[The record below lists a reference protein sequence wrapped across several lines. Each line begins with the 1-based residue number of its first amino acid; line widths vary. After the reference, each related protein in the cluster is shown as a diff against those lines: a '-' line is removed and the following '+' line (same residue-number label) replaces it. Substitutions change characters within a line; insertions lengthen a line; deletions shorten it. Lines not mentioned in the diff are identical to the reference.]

1 MKDYI
6 LLNAPEEIKYAQII
20 NAIKKLK
27 MKNEKFSVFKF
38 LNRKPLFYK
47 KIDLQRMPTT
57 YKLIKDEIHLPP
69 VIHIIGT
76 NGKGSTG
83 RFLAHTLLK
92 RGYSVGHYTSPH
104 ILKFNERIWING
116 KNISD
121 EKLEKVHKKLQTLMP
136 TEVSESLSY
145 FEYTTLL
152 AALAFERL
160 DYVIMEAGLGGEF
173 DATNVFDKKIS
184 LITTI
189 DYDHQAFL
197 GNTIEEIAT
206 TKLNSIDKEAI
217 IGKQIH
223 PEIENVKWK
232 MENEGKKI
240 YNYLKFFKKEEIENL
255 KKEFKF
261 APFLFDNYLL
271 AMSLLKKENIPF
283 SIKDIEDLTLPGRM
297 QEIEKDLWIDV
308 GHNPLAARAIVN
320 TLPKKVNLV
329 YNTYSDKDYKEILNI
344 LKPKINKLYLIK
356 VDNERMEKP
365 EKIKKT
371 AESLGIEV
379 EEFKEIKKPML
390 VFGSFSVVEEFLR
403 RYGAGESI

>member
-1 MKDYI
+1 
-6 LLNAPEEIKYAQII
+6 
-20 NAIKKLK
+20 
-27 MKNEKFSVFKF
+27 MKNEKYSIFEF
-38 LNRKPLFYK
+38 LNQKPLFYK
-47 KIDLQRMPTT
+47 KIDLKRMPKT
-57 YKLIKDEIHLPP
+57 YNLIKDKINIPP

-92 RGYSVGHYTSPH
+92 RGFSIGHYTSPH
-104 ILKFNERIWING
+104 ILEFNERIWING
-116 KNISD
+116 KNIDNES
-121 EKLEKVHKKLQTLMP
+121 LERIHLKLQKIL
-136 TEVSESLSY
+136 SENVVNSLSY

-152 AALAFERL
+152 AAFAFEGL

-173 DATNVFDKKIS
+173 DATNVFEKKIS

-217 IGKQIH
+217 IGRQIHDEVKNVKLKVKSEGKQIYDYSYFFSKN
-223 PEIENVKWK
+223 EIER
-232 MENEGKKI
+232 
-240 YNYLKFFKKEEIENL
+240 L

-271 AMSLLKKENIPF
+271 AMSFLKKENIPF
-283 SIKDIEDLTLPGRM
+283 DIKDIKDLTLPGRM

-308 GHNPLAARAIVN
+308 GHNPLAARAIAN

-329 YNTYSDKDYKEILNI
+329 YNTYSDKDYKEILKI

-356 VDNERMEKP
+356 VDNERIEKP

-371 AESLGIEV
+371 ALGLGIEA
-379 EEFKEIKKPML
+379 EEFKEIKKPVL
-390 VFGSFSVVEEFLR
+390 VFGSFSVVEEFLKWKK
-403 RYGAGESI
+403 SKK

>member
-1 MKDYI
+1 MNVTD
-6 LLNAPEEIKYAQII
+6 
-20 NAIKKLK
+20 
-27 MKNEKFSVFKF
+27 F

-47 KIDLQRMPTT
+47 KIDLKRMPNA
-57 YKLIKDEIHLPP
+57 YNLIKDKINIAP
-69 VIHIIGT
+69 VIHLVGT

-116 KNISD
+116 EYISD
-121 EKLEKVHKKLQTLMP
+121 AKLEEVHQKLQSLLPKM
-136 TEVSESLSY
+136 VSESLSY

-152 AALAFERL
+152 ASLAFEGL
-160 DYVIMEAGLGGEF
+160 DYVIMEAGLGGEY

-223 PEIENVKWK
+223 PEIENVKLK
-232 MENEGKKI
+232 VKSEGKKI
-240 YNYLKFFKKEEIENL
+240 YDYLEFFEKEEIENL

-271 AMSLLKKENIPF
+271 AMSFLKKEKIPF
-283 SIKDIEDLTLPGRM
+283 SVKDLNDLTLPGRM
-297 QEIEKDLWIDV
+297 QELEKDLWLDV

-320 TLPKKVNLV
+320 ALPKKVNLV
-329 YNTYSDKDYKEILNI
+329 YNTYTDKDYREILSI
-344 LKPKINKLYLIK
+344 LKPKINRLYLIK
-356 VDNERMEKP
+356 VENERIEEP

-390 VFGSFSVVEEFLR
+390 VFGSFSVAEEFLR
-403 RYGAGESI
+403 RYGAGKSI

>member
-1 MKDYI
+1 M
-6 LLNAPEEIKYAQII
+6 EETEFVQMM
-20 NAIKKLK
+20 NV
-27 MKNEKFSVFKF
+27 NDF

-47 KIDLQRMPTT
+47 KIDLQRMPNT
-57 YKLIKDEIHLPP
+57 YNLIKNKINIPP

-92 RGYSVGHYTSPH
+92 RGFTVGHYTSPH

-116 KNISD
+116 NNISD
-121 EKLEKVHKKLQTLMP
+121 AHLEETHQKLQKLLP
-136 TEVSESLSY
+136 KDVSKSLSY

-152 AALAFERL
+152 AALAFEGL
-160 DYVIMEAGLGGEF
+160 DFVIMEAGLGGEF
-173 DATNVFDKKIS
+173 DATNVFKKKIS

-206 TKLNSIDKEAI
+206 TKLNSIEKEAI

-223 PEIENVKWK
+223 KQIENVKWK
-232 MENEGKKI
+232 MENEGKI
-240 YNYLKFFKKEEIENL
+240 IHEFLDFFEDKEIENL
-255 KKEFKF
+255 RKNFKF
-261 APFLFDNYLL
+261 ASFLFDNYLL
-271 AMSLLKKENIPF
+271 ALSFLKKENIPF
-283 SIKDIEDLTLPGRM
+283 SLNDIDDLTLTGRM

-308 GHNPLAARAIVN
+308 GHNPLAANVIVK

-329 YNTYSDKDYKEILNI
+329 YNTYSDKDYEEILKI
-344 LKPKINKLYLIK
+344 LKPKINKLYLID
-356 VDNERMEKP
+356 VQNERIDDK
-365 EKIKKT
+365 EKIKNVAKK
-371 AESLGIEV
+371 LVIEV
-379 EEFKEIKKPML
+379 AEFKEIKKPML

-403 RYGAGESI
+403 RYSAIQSI

>member
-1 MKDYI
+1 LRI
-6 LLNAPEEIKYAQII
+6 E
-20 NAIKKLK
+20 
-27 MKNEKFSVFKF
+27 NEKYDVFKF

-47 KIDLQRMPTT
+47 KIDLKRMPTT
-57 YKLIKDEIHLPP
+57 YNLIKNKIHLSP

-92 RGYSVGHYTSPH
+92 KGYSVGHYTSPH

-116 KNISD
+116 ENISD
-121 EKLEKVHKKLQTLMP
+121 EKLEKVHQKLQSILP
-136 TEVSESLSY
+136 KEVSESLSY
-145 FEYTTLL
+145 FEYTTLI
-152 AALAFERL
+152 ATLAFEGL
-160 DYVIMEAGLGGEF
+160 NYAIMEAGLGGEF
-173 DATNVFDKKIS
+173 DATNVFEKKIS

-223 PEIENVKWK
+223 NKLR
-232 MENEGKKI
+232 MENEEWRIIDIAKKI
-240 YNYLKFFKKEEIENL
+240 KPDAKIYDYLEFFEKNEIEKL
-255 KKEFKF
+255 KKDFKF
-261 APFLFDNYLL
+261 AEFLFDNYLL
-271 AMSLLKKENIPF
+271 AMSFLKKENIPF
-283 SIKDIEDLTLPGRM
+283 DIKDIEDLTLPGRM

-308 GHNPLAARAIVN
+308 GHNPLAARAIAR

-344 LKPKINKLYLIK
+344 LKSKINKLYLIK

-371 AESLGIEV
+371 AESLGIKV

-390 VFGSFSVVEEFLR
+390 VFGSFSVAEEFLR
-403 RYGAGESI
+403 RYGAGKSL

>member
-1 MKDYI
+1 MRI
-6 LLNAPEEIKYAQII
+6 E
-20 NAIKKLK
+20 
-27 MKNEKFSVFKF
+27 NEKYDVFKF

-47 KIDLQRMPTT
+47 KIDLKRMPTT
-57 YKLIKDEIHLPP
+57 YNLIKNKIHLSP

-92 RGYSVGHYTSPH
+92 KGYSVGHYTSPH

-116 KNISD
+116 ENISD
-121 EKLEKVHKKLQTLMP
+121 EKLEKVHQKLQSILP
-136 TEVSESLSY
+136 KEVSESLSY
-145 FEYTTLL
+145 FEYTTLI
-152 AALAFERL
+152 ATLAFEGL
-160 DYVIMEAGLGGEF
+160 NYAIMEAGLGGEF
-173 DATNVFDKKIS
+173 DATNVFEKKIS

-223 PEIENVKWK
+223 NKLR
-232 MENEGKKI
+232 MENEEWRIIDIAKKI
-240 YNYLKFFKKEEIENL
+240 KPDAKIYDYLEFFEKNEIEKL
-255 KKEFKF
+255 KKDFKF
-261 APFLFDNYLL
+261 AEFLFDNYLL
-271 AMSLLKKENIPF
+271 AMSFLKKENIPF
-283 SIKDIEDLTLPGRM
+283 DIKDIEDLTLPGRM

-308 GHNPLAARAIVN
+308 GHNPLAARAIAR

-344 LKPKINKLYLIK
+344 LKSKINKLYLIK

-371 AESLGIEV
+371 AESLGIKV

-390 VFGSFSVVEEFLR
+390 VFGSFSVAEEFLR
-403 RYGAGESI
+403 RYGAGKSL